1 VRARGAEVLASAP
14 RLTTTTADPRLLP
27 FPQLRAAA
35 RGEAALP
42 VGWRVSHSWRLA
54 PPPRRMKMGGGPSL
68 VATSAPPWCQEPA
81 S

>member
-42 VGWRVSHSWRLA
+42 VGWRVSRLRTRTGALA
-54 PPPRRMKMGGGPSL
+54 PVAGGC
-68 VATSAPPWCQEPA
+68 APA
-81 S
+81 RARA